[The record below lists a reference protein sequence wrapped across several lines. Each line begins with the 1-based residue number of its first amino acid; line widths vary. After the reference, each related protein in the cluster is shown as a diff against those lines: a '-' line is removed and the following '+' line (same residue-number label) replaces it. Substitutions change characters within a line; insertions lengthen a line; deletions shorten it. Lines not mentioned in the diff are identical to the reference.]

1 MAAITSYGTLKTE
14 VANFLNRTD
23 LTADIPLFIQFAQK
37 RIYRDLRVKAM
48 EASLSSTIA
57 SGVIAVPTGYVAM
70 KYAYVNISP
79 VQKLERKDAEWIYY
93 NYPTRS
99 ADGSP
104 LFFAREAENF
114 IFGPYP
120 DSTYTI
126 KGVYY
131 KRLTAFSADAD
142 TNWFITDAPD
152 LLLFA
157 SLLEAEL
164 FTNNDQ
170 RAQVWGTRYNAE
182 KERIQREDD
191 AEEFSGGPIAMTV
204 R

>member
-1 MAAITSYGTLKTE
+1 MAQITSYGTLKTE

-48 EASLSSTIA
+48 EASFSSAIA
-57 SGVIAVPTGYVAM
+57 SGVIAVPTGYIEM

-99 ADGSP
+99 ADGIP
-104 LFFAREAENF
+104 LFIAREAENF

-164 FTNNDQ
+164 FINNDQ
-170 RAQVWGTRYNAE
+170 RATIWGTRYNAE
-182 KERIQREDD
+182 KDRIQREDD
-191 AEEFSGGPIAMTV
+191 AEEFSGGPISATV